1 MCICYFFLP
10 RTLSITLPLPRLYLR
25 YAKRLYAAAEHE
37 LGVKL
42 NASEAARDRAE
53 TESLLLAESSL
64 RSLAVRSR
72 LWNGRAG
79 RKGPTCTTK
88 M

>member
-1 MCICYFFLP
+1 MYKP
-10 RTLSITLPLPRLYLR
+10 RTLRGAGGPRAAGSQR
-25 YAKRLYAAAEHE
+25 AAAQR
-37 LGVKL
+37 
-42 NASEAARDRAE
+42 AQAAQPSSRQQVGAQRGGGGPV
-53 TESLLLAESSL
+53 LLAESL